1 MKYDFLAVC
10 QGNRGVSEC
19 HIETYVLHSEFLR
32 AGNKC
37 LEYTYRCYQNER
49 YSCSNLVKSVNLHAC
64 TMPCCSKDVA
74 IVDWNV
80 SDYIQRSPNIESLI

>member
-1 MKYDFLAVC
+1 MKYDFLVVC
-10 QGNRGVSEC
+10 HRNRGVSKC
-19 HIETYVLHSEFLR
+19 HIQTYVLHSEFLR

-49 YSCSNLVKSVNLHAC
+49 YSCSNLVNTVNLHAC
-64 TMPCCSKDVA
+64 TMHCCSKDVT

-80 SDYIQRSPNIESLI
+80 LDYIQGLPDIERLI